1 MFIAVVVVVFE
12 KTVSVML
19 YFMPSIA
26 NGNIIVSTLVLR
38 PENDSGQPGNNWVGR
53 FAFSL
58 YSIRVETQQILD
70 RLVVELFS
78 GRTVQI
84 ASFDSVGLQWSWAGH
99 ESTMIPSDFIVS
111 TMLCV
116 WCRKGRRGGYGTFP
130 FWFWETSYGHRLLFW
145 LVVVGGHSERE
156 IKVCV
161 TRCQGCVHTHWL
173 GSKSIERSLISF

>member
-12 KTVSVML
+12 KTVSVMQ
-19 YFMPSIA
+19 YFMPSIT

-53 FAFSL
+53 FAFSW

-99 ESTMIPSDFIVS
+99 ESTMIPADFIVS

-116 WCRKGRRGGYGTFP
+116 WCRRKKGRLRNVSFLVLRDVVWPSFVVLVGRRWRP
-130 FWFWETSYGHRLLFW
+130 FWKGN
-145 LVVVGGHSERE
+145 
-156 IKVCV
+156 
-161 TRCQGCVHTHWL
+161 
-173 GSKSIERSLISF
+173 